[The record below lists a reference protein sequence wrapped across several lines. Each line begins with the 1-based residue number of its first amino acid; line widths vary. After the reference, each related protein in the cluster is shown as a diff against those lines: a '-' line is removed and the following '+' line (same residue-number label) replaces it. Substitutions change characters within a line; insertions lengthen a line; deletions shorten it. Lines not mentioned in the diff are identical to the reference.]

1 MAEDSIKKDIKT
13 IRNILVYISGLIII
27 YLLFLLKTLLIP
39 FVLALF
45 VTLLLHPVLLWLIK
59 KKVPFIASVTLIMI
73 SVMAVIFGVGVI
85 IFKSV
90 ESIYS
95 QKDFLL
101 TQIDIRYLELISMIN
116 RTFETSIPNEGII
129 SVINPDQIG
138 EYLLHQSGYL
148 ASSFGNF
155 SGMAVLWIIYLG
167 ILMSGIIRYESYF
180 KYLESHQEKPRLL
193 MAFNQVKNSI
203 IVYMRVKFVMSLLT
217 GIGTGLVSWMFGLE
231 FAFFFGFMAFVLNF
245 IPTVGSIAGV
255 VLPSI
260 MGFIQIDSLGI
271 VALLIVVLFL
281 VQTLFGNI
289 LEPVYMGNSVSI
301 NTIVIIMGLLFW
313 GSIWGI
319 PGMFIAVP
327 LMVLTKVILSRIEGA
342 ETLVK
347 LLSKTD

>member
-1 MAEDSIKKDIKT
+1 
-13 IRNILVYISGLIII
+13 
-27 YLLFLLKTLLIP
+27 
-39 FVLALF
+39 
-45 VTLLLHPVLLWLIK
+45 
-59 KKVPFIASVTLIMI
+59 
-73 SVMAVIFGVGVI
+73 
-85 IFKSV
+85 
-90 ESIYS
+90 
-95 QKDFLL
+95 
-101 TQIDIRYLELISMIN
+101 
-116 RTFETSIPNEGII
+116 
-129 SVINPDQIG
+129 
-138 EYLLHQSGYL
+138 
-148 ASSFGNF
+148 
-155 SGMAVLWIIYLG
+155 MAVLWIIYLG

>member
-1 MAEDSIKKDIKT
+1 
-13 IRNILVYISGLIII
+13 
-27 YLLFLLKTLLIP
+27 LIP

-129 SVINPDQIG
+129 AVINPDQIG